1 MHPLSHVIGTP
12 LLDLAGTS
20 ATEDEPRA
28 ASGIAPR
35 LPLDAGSRPDPA
47 AVPPWKECKHAL
59 DALLSALS
67 L

>member
-1 MHPLSHVIGTP
+1 MDPLNPVIGTP

-20 ATEDEPRA
+20 TAADEPRTA
-28 ASGIAPR
+28 YGLAPW
-35 LPLDAGSRPDPA
+35 LPLDVGNAA
-47 AVPPWKECKHAL
+47 AVPPWSECKHAL